1 MSQLNVVR
9 RCYNCGTILQSDDPK
24 KPGFVDKTLLES
36 SQSAVLFC
44 EKCWKEQRYNIAP
57 REPTVDPQFLSMLND
72 AQASDATIVYV
83 VDLFSFEASFIIPI
97 TQAIEGLHVL
107 VIANKRDLL
116 PRKMSDALL
125 REYVAHRFRVARL
138 SVTADDVVLTSLTS
152 SADIKAIADR
162 IETLRRR
169 HDVYIIGAINAGKTL
184 FLSSF
189 LRSYSNASRFN
200 ITTAN
205 YPGTTIR
212 VMQIPLDSSS
222 MIYDTPGTSL
232 DNSIVSHLD
241 VEAAR
246 AVTPHS
252 EVEPRKMMLNQGD
265 ACFIGGLARIDLIK
279 GNKQLIQGYFSED
292 VSFKKSTRHPDEG
305 FIKGIE
311 RGNLYPCSKSATAL
325 NAFDAFD
332 IVVDEVGPR
341 DIGIEG
347 LGWINFKG
355 DNQTFRVYVP
365 KGVSVYTTR
374 AKIKKC

>member
-189 LRSYSNASRFN
+189 LRSYSNASHFN

-212 VMQIPLDSSS
+212 VMFIFQGKRK
-222 MIYDTPGTSL
+222 TPGGFFLQALIKPLALSFRLTRYISK
-232 DNSIVSHLD
+232 SITAIIRI
-241 VEAAR
+241 AAR
-246 AVTPHS
+246 LRAMTWV
-252 EVEPRKMMLNQGD
+252 
-265 ACFIGGLARIDLIK
+265 
-279 GNKQLIQGYFSED
+279 
-292 VSFKKSTRHPDEG
+292 VSPSILF
-305 FIKGIE
+305 
-311 RGNLYPCSKSATAL
+311 AM
-325 NAFDAFD
+325 
-332 IVVDEVGPR
+332 
-341 DIGIEG
+341 
-347 LGWINFKG
+347 
-355 DNQTFRVYVP
+355 
-365 KGVSVYTTR
+365 
-374 AKIKKC
+374 

>member
-24 KPGFVDKTLLES
+24 KPGFVDKALLES
-36 SQSAVLFC
+36 SNSTVLFC
-44 EKCWKEQRYNIAP
+44 EKCWKDQRYNIAP
-57 REPTVDPQFLSMLND
+57 REPSVDPQFLSMLKD

-83 VDLFSFEASFIIPI
+83 VDLFSFEASFIMSI
-97 TQAIEGLHVL
+97 TQAIEGLNVL

-138 SVTADDVVLTSLTS
+138 SVVAEDVMLTSLTS

-162 IETLRRR
+162 IEKIRRR

-205 YPGTTIR
+205 YPGTTLR

-232 DNSIVSHLD
+232 ENSIVSRLD
-241 VEAAR
+241 LEAAHL
-246 AVTPHS
+246 VTPHS
-252 EVEPRKMMLNQGD
+252 EISPRKMVLSEGD

-279 GNKQLIQGYFSED
+279 GKKQIIQGYFSED
-292 VSFKKSTRHPDEG
+292 VSFKKSGHHPDEG
-305 FIKGIE
+305 FIRGIE
-311 RGNLYPCSKSATAL
+311 RGSLYPICKTATAL

-332 IVVDEVGPR
+332 IVVDETGPR

-347 LGWINFKG
+347 LGWVSFKG

>member
-1 MSQLNVVR
+1 MSKLNVVR
-9 RCYNCGTILQSDDPK
+9 RCYNCGTILQADDPK
-24 KPGFVDKTLLES
+24 KPGYIDRQLLETS
-36 SQSAVLFC
+36 NSTVLFC
-44 EKCWKEQRYNIAP
+44 EKCWTDQRYNIAP
-57 REPTVDPQFLSMLND
+57 REPNVDPQFLSMLKD

-83 VDLFSFEASFIIPI
+83 VDLFSFEASFISEI
-97 TQAIEGLHVL
+97 TEAIEGLNVL

-125 REYVAHRFRVARL
+125 REYVAHRFRVAKL
-138 SVTADDVVLTSLTS
+138 KVVADDVVLTSLTS
-152 SADIKAIADR
+152 SADIKSINDR
-162 IETLRRR
+162 IEKLRRR

-189 LRSYSNASRFN
+189 LRSYSNASRLN
-200 ITTAN
+200 ITTCN

-232 DNSIVSHLD
+232 ENSMVSKLD

-246 AVTPHS
+246 ALIPHG
-252 EVEPRKMMLNQGD
+252 EVSGRKAMLNEGD

-279 GNKQLIQGYFSED
+279 GKKQLVVGYFSDD
-292 VSFKKSTRHPDEG
+292 VSFKKAGHHVDEA
-305 FIKGIE
+305 FLKAIE
-311 RGNLYPCSKSATAL
+311 RGTVYPIDKNATAL

-332 IVVDEVGPR
+332 IQVDEVGPR

-347 LGWINFKG
+347 LGWITFKG
-355 DNQTFRVYVP
+355 DNQIFRVYVP